1 MSPVLGSSGILH
13 RSCIGQTYQSVPF
26 SPFWKKQIWTPF
38 LPLQDMDQHWPN
50 QSNLAMANDDTVLEE
65 ENLHRFDACF
75 LGHHCKKGWPET
87 WNILTYN
94 YFLWVGWVFCQPVF
108 FGTLQPSGPFKVR
121 SPWGQKADSKPS
133 MFKSPA
139 WRCRLHQEPPWSCSE
154 SACCSPS
161 GSSLSLEHAVSC
173 FSLSNIW
180 TGEEWLM

>member
-87 WNILTYN
+87 WNILRYN
-94 YFLWVGWVFCQPVF
+94 IFCGWVKYFVNLSFLAPYSQAGPSRWDPPEDKRLIPNPPCLSHLLEDVDFIRNPLDPAQNQPVVH
-108 FGTLQPSGPFKVR
+108 LQARLSR
-121 SPWGQKADSKPS
+121 SS
-133 MFKSPA
+133 MQFPV
-139 WRCRLHQEPPWSCSE
+139 
-154 SACCSPS
+154 
-161 GSSLSLEHAVSC
+161 SLYQTYELGR
-173 FSLSNIW
+173 N
-180 TGEEWLM
+180 G